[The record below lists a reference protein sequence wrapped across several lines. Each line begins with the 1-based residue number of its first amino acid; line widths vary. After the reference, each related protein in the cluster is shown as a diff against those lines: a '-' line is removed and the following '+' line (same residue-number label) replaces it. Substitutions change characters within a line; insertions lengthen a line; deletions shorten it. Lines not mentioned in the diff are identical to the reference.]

1 MTVEPSSSDGD
12 ARSMKVAVDDD
23 AREDAKDAT
32 TRDDSCRSGAS
43 TTDDALAAF
52 AHDEL
57 DRAKTTIARLR
68 LEKHAL
74 VMGNK
79 REGEARARAEVE
91 ARARAEAEAKALAA
105 ERGALTERERALR
118 AFVEDKKAHDE
129 ALRRAREEC
138 ARLTVALESERADM
152 ERAFAARTGAMR
164 AECDARVAKAKKQ
177 AESTMTARMERSVK
191 RILVQ
196 NRKMSDE
203 LRVQVNETD
212 ALHRRFAKANAEA
225 ESLRRRAA
233 AADDVERERAEL
245 GAMRARDLRRAEE
258 KITTLE
264 RGIRELMEA
273 FETQKLEWERET
285 NDLRRANDEEVT
297 HLKRSLALK
306 SRELVNIRRLAKE
319 VVCHYEDL

>member
-1 MTVEPSSSDGD
+1 
-12 ARSMKVAVDDD
+12 MKVAVDDD

-152 ERAFAARTGAMR
+152 ERAF
-164 AECDARVAKAKKQ
+164 
-177 AESTMTARMERSVK
+177 
-191 RILVQ
+191 
-196 NRKMSDE
+196 
-203 LRVQVNETD
+203 
-212 ALHRRFAKANAEA
+212 
-225 ESLRRRAA
+225 
-233 AADDVERERAEL
+233 
-245 GAMRARDLRRAEE
+245 
-258 KITTLE
+258 
-264 RGIRELMEA
+264 
-273 FETQKLEWERET
+273 
-285 NDLRRANDEEVT
+285 
-297 HLKRSLALK
+297 
-306 SRELVNIRRLAKE
+306 
-319 VVCHYEDL
+319 

>member
-1 MTVEPSSSDGD
+1 M
-12 ARSMKVAVDDD
+12 
-23 AREDAKDAT
+23 
-32 TRDDSCRSGAS
+32 
-43 TTDDALAAF
+43 
-52 AHDEL
+52 
-57 DRAKTTIARLR
+57 
-68 LEKHAL
+68 
-74 VMGNK
+74 
-79 REGEARARAEVE
+79 
-91 ARARAEAEAKALAA
+91 AA

-191 RILVQ
+191 RILAQ

>member
-12 ARSMKVAVDDD
+12 ARSMNVAVDDD

-105 ERGALTERERALR
+105 ERGALTERCVGRGR
-118 AFVEDKKAHDE
+118 S
-129 ALRRAREEC
+129 AR
-138 ARLTVALESERADM
+138 
-152 ERAFAARTGAMR
+152 G
-164 AECDARVAKAKKQ
+164 
-177 AESTMTARMERSVK
+177 
-191 RILVQ
+191 
-196 NRKMSDE
+196 
-203 LRVQVNETD
+203 
-212 ALHRRFAKANAEA
+212 
-225 ESLRRRAA
+225 
-233 AADDVERERAEL
+233 
-245 GAMRARDLRRAEE
+245 
-258 KITTLE
+258 
-264 RGIRELMEA
+264 
-273 FETQKLEWERET
+273 
-285 NDLRRANDEEVT
+285 
-297 HLKRSLALK
+297 
-306 SRELVNIRRLAKE
+306 
-319 VVCHYEDL
+319 